1 LIKITM
7 SLSESSRLLLEL
19 LNGLDEPVRGRTMM
33 QKIVF
38 ILRSRFYAFKDFT
51 YSLHYYG
58 PFSRDLANQLDFLV
72 ARGLVEEDEVPTGGA
87 LRYDIYITEDG
98 RRKIGTE
105 SSRQVNDMV
114 SMARGLNE
122 MPLPQVIDQAYEIAS
137 TKGL

>member
-1 LIKITM
+1 M
-7 SLSESSRLLLEL
+7 PLSESSRLLLEL

-38 ILRSRFYAFKDFT
+38 ILRSRFHAFKDFT

-58 PFSRDLANQLDFLV
+58 PFSRDLANQLDLLV
-72 ARGLVEEDEVPTGGA
+72 ARGLVEEDEVPTGEA

-98 RRKIGTE
+98 KREIWTKG
-105 SSRQVNDMV
+105 SGLVNDMV
-114 SMARGLNE
+114 SIARGLNE

-137 TKGL
+137 TKGMQ